1 MAVTPKRGLIA
12 VEWAMMAYVL
22 FTTIFIMVTFSR
34 LAHPWQ
40 MLAFRTGA
48 VALTLALWMLY
59 RRRPGRFTM
68 LLRVAGQ
75 MVLLS
80 WWYPDTYEMNRIF
93 LNLDHVFAG
102 WEQSLFGFQP
112 ALEFCQTYTH
122 PIISELLSMGYVS
135 YYPLFV
141 GVAVFYYLYRYEQFG
156 RTAFI
161 IVGSFFL
168 FYVVFIFLPVAGPQ
182 FYFRAV
188 GTDQIAQGIFP
199 NIGDYF
205 NRIQFDVYNHDFIL
219 PIPGWEDGIM
229 YKLLV
234 VAHNAGERPTAA
246 FPSSH
251 VGVAVIVMWLA
262 WEARNKK
269 LFFTCLPFVILLFF
283 ATFYIQAHYAIDA
296 IAGLF
301 FGTAFYFLLRWLYDR
316 FFSKEFRSFGV

>member
-1 MAVTPKRGLIA
+1 MALTPKRGLIA

-59 RRRPGRFTM
+59 RHRPGRFTM

-80 WWYPDTYEMNRIF
+80 WWYPDTYEINRIF
-93 LNLDHVFAG
+93 PNLDHVFAG

-219 PIPGWEDGIM
+219 PI
-229 YKLLV
+229 
-234 VAHNAGERPTAA
+234 AA

-262 WEARNKK
+262 LEARNKK
-269 LFFTCLPFVILLFF
+269 LFFTCLPFVVLLFF

>member
-141 GVAVFYYLYRYEQFG
+141 SLCSTIS
-156 RTAFI
+156 TAT
-161 IVGSFFL
+161 SSSDA
-168 FYVVFIFLPVAGPQ
+168 P
-182 FYFRAV
+182 
-188 GTDQIAQGIFP
+188 
-199 NIGDYF
+199 
-205 NRIQFDVYNHDFIL
+205 
-219 PIPGWEDGIM
+219 
-229 YKLLV
+229 
-234 VAHNAGERPTAA
+234 
-246 FPSSH
+246 PSSS
-251 VGVAVIVMWLA
+251 W
-262 WEARNKK
+262 ARSSCSTSSSSSS
-269 LFFTCLPFVILLFF
+269 LWQVPSSIS
-283 ATFYIQAHYAIDA
+283 
-296 IAGLF
+296 GLWVP
-301 FGTAFYFLLRWLYDR
+301 TR
-316 FFSKEFRSFGV
+316 